1 MAGMIVKGGKALL
14 PQGFIETD
22 IVVYDGKIA
31 RIERDV
37 EVADGET
44 VIDARGH
51 IVTAGLADF
60 HVHAF
65 KHGHH
70 IGLDVDELAPRTGVT
85 TFVDAGS
92 IGAIQFPA
100 FRKFVIEQTPLN
112 LFAYLNISVIGQTT
126 SGINGLNFHDND
138 ARALINLPIAE
149 EMIDKHRDLIKG
161 IKVRVYT
168 GMTDLYALEQAR
180 ILADHVKLPIL
191 VHLGPAPPAS
201 AETLA
206 LLKAG
211 DIITHPYHG
220 GEDTI
225 LDVNGRIR
233 PEFREARDRG
243 VEVDLG
249 MDRFHCDL
257 RVMRRAFDL
266 GFYPDYVSTDLT
278 LTNVDSI
285 TFDLPTTISKCVALG
300 MSLEE
305 ALRRATVTVADKLA
319 VPGISARL
327 EVGHAADIAI
337 FTWEP
342 SQEPLVDF
350 FGNSLTGEC
359 RLRNVATVLR
369 GQLLEHRPTD
379 VKLWDNTVRSVPWAN
394 YN

>member
-14 PQGFIETD
+14 PQGFAEVD
-22 IVVYDGKIA
+22 ILLRDGKIA
-31 RIERDV
+31 RIESSIDA
-37 EVADGET
+37 ADGEI

-70 IGLDVDELAPRTGVT
+70 IGLDVDEVAPRTGVT

-112 LFAYLNISVIGQTT
+112 LFAYLNVSVIGQTT
-126 SGINGLNFHDND
+126 SGISGLDFHDND
-138 ARALINLPIAE
+138 ARALINLPVAE
-149 EMIDKHRDLIKG
+149 EMIEKHRDLIKG

-180 ILADHVKLPIL
+180 ILADRVKLPIL
-191 VHLGPAPPAS
+191 VHLGPAPPA
-201 AETLA
+201 AADTLA

-225 LDVNGRIR
+225 LDANGRIR
-233 PEFREARDRG
+233 SEFLDARSRG

-257 RVMRRAFDL
+257 RVMRRAFEL

-278 LTNVDSI
+278 LTNVNSI

-300 MSLEE
+300 MSLDD

-319 VPGISARL
+319 VPDLTARL
-327 EVGHAADIAI
+327 EVGHTADVAV
-337 FTWEP
+337 FTWARSE
-342 SQEPLVDF
+342 EPLVDF
-350 FGNSLTGEC
+350 FGNSLTNEY
-359 RLRNVATVLR
+359 RLRNTATVLR
-369 GQLLEHRPTD
+369 GQLLEHKQTD
-379 VKLWDNTVRSVPWAN
+379 VKLWDSTVRTVPWAN